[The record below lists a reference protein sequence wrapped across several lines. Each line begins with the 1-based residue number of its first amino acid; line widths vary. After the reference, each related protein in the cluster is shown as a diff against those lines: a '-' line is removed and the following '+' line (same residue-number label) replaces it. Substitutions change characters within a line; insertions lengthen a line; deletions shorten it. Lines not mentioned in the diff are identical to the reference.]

1 MVTAAQ
7 AKAIS
12 ERYLKAVELVASGK
26 VPRLYGGR
34 EGDYVVVNGNGQA
47 YLVNLISGECT
58 CPDSQ
63 YRCAR
68 YDILCKHALAVKL
81 YQERRQ
87 AGESPAPQPA
97 PAGQPEDDD
106 LPASW
111 CQGCGVAIAAGRLY
125 AACEASARALLAH
138 LQ

>member
-12 ERYLKAVELVASGK
+12 ERYLKAVELVEQGK
-26 VPRLYGGR
+26 VYRLDGGR

-63 YRCAR
+63 YR
-68 YDILCKHALAVKL
+68 
-81 YQERRQ
+81 
-87 AGESPAPQPA
+87 
-97 PAGQPEDDD
+97 
-106 LPASW
+106 
-111 CQGCGVAIAAGRLY
+111 
-125 AACEASARALLAH
+125 
-138 LQ
+138 